1 MINSFGDTNVTR
13 IFYKSSQIYGT
24 ETKSDSYLVTEGVL
38 TWIWAKSFT
47 IAIQVLNWPNF
58 WLRHVILFDYLFLFY
73 QGHAC
78 LFLYQIAFL
87 REFRTFDD
95 KFSAINFSTGVSES
109 LKNMILRHRR
119 HGQKLAVGKHEYKII
134 IENTMV
140 SPNSLHA

>member
-13 IFYKSSQIYGT
+13 IFYKFSQIYGT
-24 ETKSDSYLVTEGVL
+24 ETKSDSYLGIEGVL

-47 IAIQVLNWPNF
+47 IAIQVLN
-58 WLRHVILFDYLFLFY
+58 VILFDYLFLFD
-73 QGHAC
+73 QGPAC